1 MINTVNPVNLS
12 TGARMSAFKRKS
24 FRSVAT
30 VAIALTA
37 MLGSTS
43 HAEAGILG
51 PSSNYLVQIT
61 PEARSTVESA
71 IKKAGG
77 RVDGQFKYAFDGFLV
92 NLPDML
98 IPLLK
103 KIPNILT
110 VEKDMPVSGLDI
122 QQNQTPTPSWG
133 LDRVDQR
140 EKISTATGYQGAYGY
155 RSAGKGAT
163 IYIGDT
169 GIYSHEDLAGRI
181 STSGFSGI
189 ADGNGT
195 VDCNG
200 HGTHVATTAAGS
212 KYGIAKSATV
222 VPVRILNCTGSG
234 TYATVIA
241 GLDWILSPLNTN
253 SKSQAVL
260 NLSIGG
266 GASSA
271 INDAIL
277 RLTNAGITVVAAAG
291 NESTDACTRSPASA
305 PSAITVG
312 ATTNLDARAS
322 FSNFGPCVDI
332 FAPGSGITGGW
343 FTSASATNTI
353 SGTSMATPH
362 VAGAAAVFL
371 GLNPSASVAQVADAL
386 KNESTKGAIT
396 NIDATTVNNFLYV
409 SPTDG
414 GPAIVEPTAIVNT
427 ITGITHLQA
436 TANVEIN
443 PNNAPTTAS
452 IQYGSD
458 QTFASIIKTINLTP
472 TSLTGGSSV
481 AISATLDG
489 LQPSTTHFF
498 RVIATNEAG
507 TFTSPVG
514 SFKSLAPPVS
524 APTPV
529 TKPASKVTGWSATL
543 NGTMNAN
550 NGATSVSFVYG
561 TDPTFT
567 TNTLT
572 GLPVTQTVSGNTAV
586 AVSLDISFLDPK
598 TVYYYRLVGSNSAA
612 SVTSQVESFTTAA
625 VIGALPIVE
634 TIRPADG
641 ISVPQTTV
649 TGLVNPN
656 GQTTSVRFVWGPDQ
670 SLTVGQRIIDLPNK
684 YTGNETVTVTADI
697 VNPLPGARYYYRFE
711 ATNAAG
717 VSKPVPLT
725 NVTNPVTPVIGRT
738 FGSAQTQT
746 SLQFNTS
753 VNPGGSNSRVSFIY
767 GTDPKLETG
776 TSTINGDPF
785 AMVVALSF
793 SVKAAVTGLKPD
805 TTYYFRTK
813 VFAYTGPLT
822 DVGGVLLGPIASI
835 QTLAP
840 VRTPQTI
847 TFNLPATRAFIGAP
861 TLLTATASSGLPIT
875 YSTTTPTICRI
886 QSTETATYLL
896 AADPVPNVAAAMC
909 NVTAS
914 QAGNETYAPAVGLG
928 RTITFAK
935 TAQRI
940 SFATPSNKEMNMLN
954 QLSITTPS
962 ALPITVTSTTPNTC
976 SIITNPNG
984 TWAAQVNPAVTGDTS
999 VCTITAAQAG
1009 NDEWAPAITETRSF
1023 TWTRSFV
1030 TLRNTYAGAVT
1041 AAGTNLDTVILDR
1054 SSSVLSESST
1064 GTTAITYISLTPR
1077 VCSVDSANFIGS
1089 STAHTR
1095 AVIKSLWNGVCQL
1108 TITYAGSGQVKSA
1121 TTTYAVTVTGM
1132 TTPETGANAAQTIT
1146 FAQPSAS
1153 SIASEAL
1160 LTVSATSK
1168 LDVTVVST
1176 TPNVCVVEKNSAGKY
1191 VAKPVAGL
1199 AGDSNICQLTASQ
1212 AGDGRWAAAA
1222 NVSRSLTFKR
1232 ITQTITFALPST
1244 RYYGGAPTALTAT
1257 STSGLPITYSTTT
1270 PTVCKITQGDSGSLL
1285 SYIETFSASNTA
1297 TCSVVGSQAG
1307 NDTYSAAPNVTRA
1320 VTWMKESTTTKGTL
1334 SGAISITGATLN
1346 LLVTSTSQPSL
1357 NERNAGSAP
1366 LTVTSKTPNL
1376 CKVETPEYVG
1386 SSTVHT
1392 KVVVKALWNGS
1403 CQLTVGFA
1411 GNSYWLASNTVITA
1425 SINGVTTPQPG
1436 ANVAQ
1441 SISLTTPTAIGFAQ
1455 TAILAPR
1462 ATSGLGVTLTTTTP
1476 NVCTVTASGA
1486 SYNVKGAAGA
1496 KGDGNICTLQAT
1508 QPGNEGWLAAP
1519 ALTRNITINK
1529 ANMTVRLSRWSSSL
1543 TGKTPALFVAGV
1555 AYIDGPSN
1563 GALNSLGDLL
1573 TFTNSTPAV
1582 CSVTN
1587 VGPYAT
1593 TSGTYTQ
1600 ATITGIT
1607 NGTCSVSMKFAATD
1621 TQNETVLAR
1630 TVTITGIK

>member
-1 MINTVNPVNLS
+1 
-12 TGARMSAFKRKS
+12 MSAFKRKT

-43 HAEAGILG
+43 HAEAGLLG

-61 PEARSTVESA
+61 PEARATVESA

-98 IPLLK
+98 IPILK

-140 EKISTATGYQGAYGY
+140 EKVSTDTSYQGTYGY
-155 RSAGKGAT
+155 RSAGTGAT

-169 GIYSHEDLAGRI
+169 GIYPNEDIAGRI

-200 HGTHVATTAAGS
+200 HGTHVSTTAAGT
-212 KYGIAKSATV
+212 KYGVAKNATL

-312 ATTNLDARAS
+312 ATTIVDARAS
-322 FSNFGPCVDI
+322 FSNYGPCVDI

-343 FTSASATNTI
+343 IGSPSATNTI

-371 GLNPSASVAQVADAL
+371 GLNPRASVAQVADAL
-386 KNESTKGAIT
+386 KAESTKGAVT
-396 NIDATTVNNFLYV
+396 NIDANTVNNFLYV

-414 GPAIVEPTAIVNT
+414 GPAIVKPAVIVNT
-427 ITGITHLQA
+427 VTGITHLQA
-436 TANVEIN
+436 TANLEIN
-443 PNNAPTTAS
+443 PNNAPTSAS
-452 IQYGSD
+452 MQYGSD
-458 QTFASIIKTINLTP
+458 QTFASVIKTINLTP
-472 TSLTGGSSV
+472 STLTGDSSV
-481 AISATLDG
+481 AMSATLDG
-489 LQPSTTHFF
+489 LQPSTTYFF
-498 RVIATNEAG
+498 RVSATNEAG

-529 TKPASKVTGWSATL
+529 AKPASKITGWSATL

-550 NGATSVSFVYG
+550 NGSTSVSFVYG

-567 TNTLT
+567 SNTVT
-572 GLPVTQTVSGNTAV
+572 ALPATQTVTGNTAV
-586 AVSLDISFLDPK
+586 AVSLDISFLDPR

-612 SVTSQVESFTTAA
+612 SVTSQVESFTSSA
-625 VIGALPIVE
+625 VIGVLPIVQ
-634 TIRPADG
+634 TVRPTNG

-670 SLTVGQRIIDLPNK
+670 SLTVGQRTIDLPTK

-717 VSKPVPLT
+717 VSKPLPLT

-753 VNPGGSNSRVSFIY
+753 VNPGGSNSRISFIY

-776 TSTINGDPF
+776 TTTINGDPF
-785 AMVVALSF
+785 AIVAALSF

-822 DVGGVLLGPIASI
+822 DVGGVLLGPIVSI

-847 TFNLPATRAFIGAP
+847 TFNLSGTRAFVGAP

-875 YSTTTPTICRI
+875 YSTSTPSVCRI
-886 QSTETATYLL
+886 ESTETATYLL

-909 NVTAS
+909 NVLAS
-914 QAGNETYAPAVGLG
+914 QPGNETYAAAVGQG

-940 SFATPSNKEMNMLN
+940 SFATPSNKEMNTLN

-984 TWAAQVNPAVTGDTS
+984 TWAAKVNPAVTGDTS
-999 VCTITAAQAG
+999 ICTITAEQAG
-1009 NDEWAPAITETRSF
+1009 NDVWAPAIKETRTF
-1023 TWTRSFV
+1023 TWTRAYVS
-1030 TLRNTYAGAVT
+1030 LRNTYAGAIT
-1041 AAGTNLDTVILDR
+1041 AAGTNLDSVLLDR
-1054 SSSVLSESST
+1054 SSAVVGETLT
-1064 GTTAITYISLTPR
+1064 GTSAISYTSLTPK
-1077 VCSVDSANFIGS
+1077 VCKVESANYIGS

-1095 AVIKSLWNGVCQL
+1095 AVVKSLWNGVCQI

-1121 TTTYAVTVTGM
+1121 TTTYAVTVSGM
-1132 TTPETGANAAQTIT
+1132 TTPEPGAGATQTIS
-1146 FAQPSAS
+1146 FAQPSSYAMGTEVPL
-1153 SIASEAL
+1153 SI
-1160 LTVSATSK
+1160 SATSG
-1168 LDVTVVST
+1168 LEVTVLSA
-1176 TPNVCVVEKNSAGKY
+1176 TPNVCSVEKNFAGRY
-1191 VAKPVAGL
+1191 VAKSAAGIS
-1199 AGDSNICQLTASQ
+1199 GDANICQLTASQ
-1212 AGDGRWAAAA
+1212 AGDDRWAAAA
-1222 NVSRSLTFKR
+1222 NVSKSFNYKR
-1232 ITQTITFALPST
+1232 IVQAITFTMPTS
-1244 RYYGGAPTALTAT
+1244 RFYGGVATALTGT
-1257 STSGLPITYSTTT
+1257 STSGLPLTYSTTT
-1270 PTVCKITQGDSGSLL
+1270 PAVCKIVTTDSGSLL
-1285 SYIETFSASNTA
+1285 TSVETLAASNTA
-1297 TCSVVGSQAG
+1297 GCLVVASQAG
-1307 NDTYSAAPNVTRA
+1307 NGTYSPAANVSRSI
-1320 VTWMKESTTTKGTL
+1320 TWSKESTTIKGTW
-1334 SGAISITGATLN
+1334 SGAISISGATLN
-1346 LLVTSTSQPSL
+1346 LLVSSTSQPSL
-1357 NERNAGSAP
+1357 NERVAGTNA
-1366 LTVTSKTPNL
+1366 LTITSKTPSI

-1386 SSTVHT
+1386 TSVVHT
-1392 KVVVKALWNGS
+1392 KVLVKALWNGS
-1403 CQLTVGFA
+1403 CQLTVSFA
-1411 GNSYWLASNTVITA
+1411 GNRYWLASTTPIAA
-1425 SINGVTTPQPG
+1425 SINGMTSPQPG

-1441 SISLTTPTAIGFAQ
+1441 TISMTTPSAIGFAQ
-1455 TAILAPR
+1455 TAILSPR
-1462 ATSGLGVTLTTTTP
+1462 ATSGLAVTVTTTTP
-1476 NVCTVTASGA
+1476 NVCTVTASGT
-1486 SYNVKGAAGA
+1486 SYNVKGADGA
-1496 KGDGNICTLQAT
+1496 KGDGNICTLKAT
-1508 QPGNEGWLAAP
+1508 QAGNDAWLAAQSISK
-1519 ALTRNITINK
+1519 NITINK
-1529 ANMTVRLSRWSSSL
+1529 ANMTVRLNRWSSTLS
-1543 TGKTPALFVAGV
+1543 GKTPALFVAGV
-1555 AYIDGPSN
+1555 AYVDGPSN
-1563 GALNSLGDLL
+1563 GTLNSLGDLL
-1573 TFTNSTPAV
+1573 TVTNSTPEV
-1582 CSVTN
+1582 CSVTG

-1593 TSGTYTQ
+1593 TAGTYTQ
-1600 ATITGIT
+1600 ATIAGIK
-1607 NGTCSVSMKFAATD
+1607 NGTCTVTLKFAATD

-1630 TVTITGIK
+1630 NITITGIK